1 MPHLDAITVRTKVTT
16 KSMNFRKSGIA
27 PLKNPTLI
35 VTVGMRTPMCGLS
48 SLSGVKNRRKN
59 KKNKEK
65 ECRTWEDLDCIFL
78 CVTLACLLT
87 NCLLRHRSFL
97 TGNIF
102 PSHING
108 CK

>member
-1 MPHLDAITVRTKVTT
+1 MPHFDAITVQTKVAT

-35 VTVGMRTPMCGLS
+35 VTVGTQTPMCGLS

-65 ECRTWEDLDCIFL
+65 ECRTWEIGCCVLFL
-78 CVTLACLLT
+78 CDWFTY
-87 NCLLRHRSFL
+87 
-97 TGNIF
+97 
-102 PSHING
+102 
-108 CK
+108 